1 MGMQYSRGLVAGYPF
16 ENTGLDITGTYNGT
30 VSGMVYDNGLFG
42 RAGKFDGV
50 DDCFKCGQFLG
61 GTVLTAACWVK
72 LNAAGSYGIITKLP
86 NTSDRGNWS
95 LRTTSGVLEL
105 AYISP
110 ANTVNTIST
119 SVNLGTTWNHIAFTL
134 DGTTIRIYINT
145 VLVKTQALTLF
156 TSNADIYI
164 GCQEISIARRFL
176 NGIVD
181 SAVFFNRAL
190 NVNEIKQ
197 LHLNLGI

>member
-1 MGMQYSRGLVAGYPF
+1 MGMQGSKYLVAGYPF
-16 ENTGLDITGTYNGT
+16 ENSGADITGVNNGT
-30 VSGMVYDNGLFG
+30 VYGATYADGQFG
-42 RAGKFDGV
+42 RALSFDGV

-61 GTVLTAACWVK
+61 GTILTAACWVK
-72 LNAAGSYGIITKLP
+72 LNTAGNHGIITKLP
-86 NTSDRGNWS
+86 TTIDVGNWS

-110 ANTVNTIST
+110 ANTANIFST
-119 SVNLGTTWNHIAFTL
+119 AVNLGTAWNHLAFTL
-134 DGTTIRIYINT
+134 DGTTIKIYINT

-156 TSNADIYI
+156 TFNADIYI
-164 GCQEISIARRFL
+164 GCQETTLARRFL
-176 NGIVD
+176 NGLVD

-197 LHLNLGI
+197 LYLNLGI